1 MLAAGPHYFI
11 RHGQTDW
18 NAEGRFQGQRDIPL
32 NDIGRAQAR
41 ANGVALR
48 LALGDDLESFDF
60 VASPLVRT
68 RETMMLVRE
77 AAGLMPAD
85 QFSMEK
91 AILELSFGEWE
102 GQTEAELRVGYPQQ
116 MRERK
121 ADKWHYMPPGE
132 DAESY
137 ETLSWRIAAWLERLQ
152 RPTVCVTHGGV
163 IRALFKLSGT
173 LEPQKAAREN
183 VPQDRILKFTREK
196 AEWL

>member
-1 MLAAGPHYFI
+1 MQAIGPHYFI

-32 NDIGRAQAR
+32 NDIGRAQAD
-41 ANGVALR
+41 ANGASLR
-48 LALGDDLESFDF
+48 LLLGESLESFDF
-60 VASPLVRT
+60 VASPLKRT
-68 RETMMLVRE
+68 RETMILVRH
-77 AAGLMPAD
+77 AAGLLPAD

-91 AILELSFGEWE
+91 AIIELSFGEWE
-102 GQTEAELRVGYPQQ
+102 GKTEEELRSGYPQQ
-116 MRERK
+116 MKERK

-137 ETLSWRIAAWLERLQ
+137 ETLSWRIAAWLERLE

-163 IRALFKLSGT
+163 IRALFKISGT
-173 LEPQKAAREN
+173 LAPEKAARQD
-183 VPQDRILKFTREK
+183 VPQDRILKFTGNK